1 MKQQLLFLL
10 LFLSFSGARAQVSH
24 DFHNTALTEALRTIE
39 LGQQEYTITILSDG
53 LDRLQTSAK
62 VSNLTVPEAVRK
74 VCKKLPVKVK
84 QRGRLIT
91 VQARR
96 GWQPAVEKVSLV
108 GPVEDGF
115 LKMPLPDARV
125 SVFTTDSTVVVDSAS
140 MLRFYNGSERLV
152 MAQFVAP
159 VPPGR
164 EYLVRARL
172 KGYDELWQ
180 RVSVAAT
187 AREDVHVPTLKMHK
201 MRNINLREVVVT
213 ATRVKFF
220 WRGDTLVY
228 DATAFN
234 LPEGSMLDDLIR
246 QLPGVTMN
254 DQGEIFVNGR
264 KVDEL
269 LLGSRS
275 FFGGNKKV
283 LMENLPYYT
292 VKNLKVY
299 EKQTDRS
306 LALGYDVEPRRYVMD
321 VNLKQEYQR
330 GYIANVEG
338 GIAPPTAPEGAS
350 ILSSAASIVPPSGG
364 ERGASHWLARA
375 FALGFTDH
383 YRFTLL
389 GNVNNVN
396 ETRHIGESGHWTPA
410 TMPKNMLTTRSIA
423 GEVDYHSRGDQVKN
437 NLTASYTSTTDVS
450 DSRSRYEQFLVGLAP
465 TSLTENFNRMGSRA
479 WNAQDAF
486 TLTKPFYLFVVTDF
500 NYSKNHGAISS
511 IFDQWT
517 DSLTA
522 SQRNR
527 GFNEGKAWSGN
538 IEAQGA
544 FNVGKNKKHL
554 DFYLKAEHS
563 ENESE
568 SAMRYSTRQYVNPRQ
583 TVQHNVDNI
592 SNRTT
597 WGVASLNYGMQIIKG
612 VDMGVGE
619 SLYLTRIDARDY
631 LYHPDTLLLASQIDA
646 LTAITDINNSYD
658 SQTNVAEN
666 TVGISFSGKG
676 KYKRTPN
683 SPFTINYQRWNV
695 GISVPIRHES
705 LDYQRGRLDT
715 LARQNTLFV
724 NTSASFRHAS
734 ESGKHDFRVH
744 ASHKRSAPNLSDRI
758 TYRDDSQP
766 LVVKLGNPDLK
777 SFVTSN
783 FGIDYSNKAGKN
795 QQQWHVGTSAD
806 LYHRQTAQ
814 SASYDPASGVYT
826 YKPMNVSGAYRLNV
840 KFDISRS
847 IDKNRYWTWQTN
859 ADAGYHHSID
869 HAMLAGMTASEE
881 NVVNTLTLHD
891 GAYIQ
896 YNKGALNI
904 RATGDIRW
912 RHSEGK
918 MYDFETLNAT
928 DFRYGLSARYTL
940 PRLNT
945 TLSADGNMYSRRGY
959 GSSELNTDDFVLNAS
974 ISQPLFKGKLIARIE
989 AFDLLHQLSNTQ
1001 YSVNAQGRT
1010 ETWYRSLPHYV
1021 MLHLVYHW
1029 NKNPKKKG

>member
-1 MKQQLLFLL
+1 MYRQLITIILALAAVC
-10 LFLSFSGARAQVSH
+10 STWAQ
-24 DFHNTALTEALRTIE
+24 TQREIE
-39 LGQQEYTITILSDG
+39 LSGS
-53 LDRLQTSAK
+53 
-62 VSNLTVPEAVRK
+62 
-74 VCKKLPVKVK
+74 
-84 QRGRLIT
+84 
-91 VQARR
+91 
-96 GWQPAVEKVSLV
+96 
-108 GPVEDGF
+108 VEDGF
-115 LKMPLPDARV
+115 LKIPLSHAKV
-125 SVFTTDSTVVVDSAS
+125 SICRADSSVLVDSAAI
-140 MLRFYNGSERLV
+140 FTAYNRDLKPLFAKYTTKVTTDAKELLV
-152 MAQFVAP
+152 H
-159 VPPGR
+159 
-164 EYLVRARL
+164 ARL
-172 KGYDELWQ
+172 KGYDDVWQ
-180 RVSVAAT
+180 RVSIGKQTEV
-187 AREDVHVPTLKMHK
+187 EVPTIEMRK
-201 MRNINLREVVVT
+201 MREVDLGEVVVK
-213 ATRVKFF
+213 ATRVKMFY
-220 WRGDTLVY
+220 RGDTIVY
-228 DATAFN
+228 DATAFK
-234 LPEGSMLDDLIR
+234 LPQGSMLDDLIR
-246 QLPGVTMN
+246 QMPGVTLN
-254 DQGEIFVNGR
+254 EAGQIFVNGR
-264 KVDEL
+264 MVDEL
-269 LLGSRS
+269 MLGSRS
-275 FFGGNKKV
+275 FMKGNKQV

-292 VKNLKVY
+292 VKDIKVY
-299 EKQTDRS
+299 DRQS
-306 LALGYDVEPRRYVMD
+306 DKSKALGYDVDPKKFVMD

-338 GIAPPTAPEGAS
+338 AVGTED
-350 ILSSAASIVPPSGG
+350 
-364 ERGASHWLARA
+364 RWLARA
-375 FALGFTDH
+375 FALGFSDH

-389 GNVNNVN
+389 GNLNNVN

-423 GEVDYHSRGDQVKN
+423 GEMDYHAKEDKVKN
-437 NLTASYTSTTDVS
+437 NLTASYTSTTDIS
-450 DSRSRYEQFLVGLAP
+450 ESRSRYEQFLQGLTP
-465 TSLTENFNRMGSRA
+465 TSLTENRNRASNRT
-479 WNAQDAF
+479 WNVHDAF
-486 TLTKPFYLFVVTDF
+486 TLTKPLWLHVEADF
-500 NYSKNHGAISS
+500 RYTKNHGAFSS
-511 IFDQWT
+511 MFDQWT

-544 FNVGKNKKHL
+544 FNVGKNQKHL
-554 DFYLKAEHS
+554 DFYVKAEHS

-568 SAMRYSTRQYVNPRQ
+568 SAMEYSTRQYVNPRQ
-583 TVQHNVDNI
+583 TVQHNANDI

-597 WGVASLNYGMQIIKG
+597 WGIASLNYGMNLFKG
-612 VDMGVGE
+612 VDMSLGE
-619 SLYLTRIDARDY
+619 SFHLMRINAHDY

-646 LTAITDINNSYD
+646 LTAITDFNNSYD
-658 SQTNVAEN
+658 SRTNVAEN

-676 KYKRTPN
+676 KYKMAPN

-705 LDYQRGRLDT
+705 LDYQRGSLDT

-734 ESGKHDFRVH
+734 ESGKHDFRIH

-777 SFVTSN
+777 SSVTSN
-783 FGIDYSNKAGKN
+783 FGIDYSNKAGRN

-806 LYHRQTAQ
+806 IYHRQTAQ
-814 SASYDPASGVYT
+814 SASYDPVSGVYT
-826 YKPMNVSGAYRLNV
+826 YQPMNVKGAYRLNA
-840 KFDISRS
+840 KFDISRA

-859 ADAGYHHSID
+859 ADAGYHHSVD
-869 HAMLAGMTASEE
+869 HAMLTGMTASEE

-891 GAYIQ
+891 NAYIQ
-896 YNKGALNI
+896 FNKGTLNI

-918 MYDFETLNAT
+918 MQDFETLNAT
-928 DFRYGLSARYTL
+928 DFQYGLSARYTL

-974 ISQPLFKGKLIARIE
+974 VSQPFLKGKLIARIE
-989 AFDLLHQLSNTQ
+989 AFDLLYQLSNTQ

-1029 NKNPKKKG
+1029 NKNPKKK

>member
-1 MKQQLLFLL
+1 MKRLLLFLL
-10 LFLSFSGARAQVSH
+10 LYLSFSGARAQVSH

-39 LGQQEYTITILSDG
+39 LGQQEYTITILSNN
-53 LDRLQTSAK
+53 LDKLQTSAK
-62 VSNLTVPEAVRK
+62 VRNLTVPEAVRM

-84 QRGRLIT
+84 QQGRLIT
-91 VQARR
+91 VQAKR
-96 GWQPAVEKVSLV
+96 GWRPAVEKVSLV

-125 SVFTTDSTVVVDSAS
+125 SVFTTDSAVVVDSAS
-140 MLRFYNGSERLV
+140 MLRFYNGTKRLL

-159 VPPGR
+159 VRPGR

-172 KGYDELWQ
+172 KGYDDVWQ

-187 AREDVHVPTLKMHK
+187 AKEDVHVPTLKMHK
-201 MRNINLREVVVT
+201 MRNINLKEVVVT

-246 QLPGVTMN
+246 QLPGVTIN

-269 LLGSRS
+269 LLGSRT

-306 LALGYDVEPRRYVMD
+306 LALGYDVEPRSYVMD

-338 GIAPPTAPEGAS
+338 AVGTED
-350 ILSSAASIVPPSGG
+350 
-364 ERGASHWLARA
+364 RWLART
-375 FALGFTDH
+375 FALGFSDH

-389 GNVNNVN
+389 GNMNNVN

-410 TMPKNMLTTRSIA
+410 TMPKNMLTTRSVA
-423 GEVDYHSRGDQVKN
+423 GEMDYHAKEDKVKN
-437 NLTASYTSTTDVS
+437 NLTASYTSTTDIS
-450 DSRSRYEQFLVGLAP
+450 ESRRRYEQFLQGLTP
-465 TSLTENFNRMGSRA
+465 TSLTESRNRASNRT
-479 WNAQDAF
+479 WNVHDAF
-486 TLTKPFYLFVVTDF
+486 TLTKPLWLHVEADF
-500 NYSKNHGAISS
+500 RYTKNYGAFSS
-511 IFDQWT
+511 MFDQWT

-583 TVQHNVDNI
+583 TVQHNANDI

-597 WGVASLNYGMQIIKG
+597 WGIASLNYGMNLFKG
-612 VDMGVGE
+612 MDMGVGE
-619 SLYLTRIDARDY
+619 SFNLMRVNAHDY
-631 LYHPDTLLLASQIDA
+631 LYHPDTLLLASQLDA

-658 SQTNVAEN
+658 SRRNIAEN
-666 TVGISFSGKG
+666 TVGISFSAQG
-676 KYKRTPN
+676 KYKMAPN
-683 SPFTINYQRWNV
+683 SPFTISYQRWNV
-695 GISVPIRHES
+695 GISIPIRHES

-734 ESGKHDFRVH
+734 EDGKQDFRVH
-744 ASHKRSAPNLSDRI
+744 ASHKRSAANLSDRI

-777 SFVTSN
+777 SFITTN
-783 FGIDYSNKAGKN
+783 LGIDYTNKAGRN
-795 QQQWHVGTSAD
+795 QQQWHVGASAN

-826 YKPMNVSGAYRLNV
+826 YKPMNVSGAYRLNA

-928 DFRYGLSARYTL
+928 DFQYGLSARYTL

-974 ISQPLFKGKLIARIE
+974 VSQPLFKGKLIARVE
-989 AFDLLHQLSNTQ
+989 AFDLLHQLSSTQ
-1001 YSVNAQGRT
+1001 YGINAQGRIVT
-1010 ETWYRSLPHYV
+1010 RYRSLPHYV

-1029 NKNPKKKG
+1029 NKNPKKK

>member
-1 MKQQLLFLL
+1 MNKRQLITLIL
-10 LFLSFSGARAQVSH
+10 AIA
-24 DFHNTALTEALRTIE
+24 ALTAGAQQQREIE
-39 LGQQEYTITILSDG
+39 LSG
-53 LDRLQTSAK
+53 
-62 VSNLTVPEAVRK
+62 N
-74 VCKKLPVKVK
+74 
-84 QRGRLIT
+84 
-91 VQARR
+91 
-96 GWQPAVEKVSLV
+96 
-108 GPVEDGF
+108 VEDGF
-115 LKMPLPDARV
+115 LKIPLSHAKV
-125 SVFTTDSTVVVDSAS
+125 SVCRADSSVLVDSAAIFTAYNRD
-140 MLRFYNGSERLV
+140 LRPLFAKYTTKVTTDAKELLIH
-152 MAQFVAP
+152 AQ
-159 VPPGR
+159 
-164 EYLVRARL
+164 L
-172 KGYDELWQ
+172 KGYDDVWQ
-180 RVSVAAT
+180 RVSIGKQTEV
-187 AREDVHVPTLKMHK
+187 EVPTIEMHK
-201 MRNINLREVVVT
+201 MRELNLNEVVVK
-213 ATRVKFF
+213 ATRVKMFY
-220 WRGDTLVY
+220 RGDTIVY
-228 DATAFN
+228 DATAFK
-234 LPEGSMLDDLIR
+234 LPQGSMRDDLIR
-246 QLPGVTMN
+246 QMPGVTLTEA
-254 DQGEIFVNGR
+254 GEIFVNGR
-264 KVDEL
+264 RVDEL

-275 FFGGNKKV
+275 FMRGNKKV

-292 VKNLKVY
+292 VQNIKVY
-299 EKQTDRS
+299 EKQSDKS
-306 LALGYDVEPRRYVMD
+306 KALGYDVDPKKFVMD

-338 GIAPPTAPEGAS
+338 AVGTKD
-350 ILSSAASIVPPSGG
+350 
-364 ERGASHWLARA
+364 RGLARA

-389 GNVNNVN
+389 GNLNNVN
-396 ETRHIGESGHWTPA
+396 ETRHIGESGYWTPA

-423 GEVDYHSRGDQVKN
+423 GEVDYHAKEDKVKN
-437 NLTASYTSTTDVS
+437 NLTASYTSTTDIS
-450 DSRSRYEQFLVGLAP
+450 ESRSRYEQFLQGLTP
-465 TSLTENFNRMGSRA
+465 TSLTESSNRTGSRTWHA
-479 WNAQDAF
+479 HDAF
-486 TLTKPFYLFVVTDF
+486 TLTKPLWLLVESDF
-500 NYSKNHGAISS
+500 RYSKNHGAFSS
-511 IFDQWT
+511 MFDQWT

-544 FNVGKNKKHL
+544 FNVGKNQKHVN
-554 DFYLKAEHS
+554 FYVKAEHN

-568 SAMRYSTRQYVNPRQ
+568 SAKQYSTRQYVNPQQ
-583 TVQHNVDNI
+583 TVQHNVDDI
-592 SNRTT
+592 SNSST
-597 WGVASLNYGMQIIKG
+597 WGVASLSYGWKISKAVNMN
-612 VDMGVGE
+612 VGE
-619 SLYLTRIDARDY
+619 SVYLTRIDAHDY

-646 LTAITDINNSYD
+646 LTAITDVNNSYD
-658 SQTNVAEN
+658 SQMNVAEN
-666 TVGISFSGKG
+666 TVSVSFFQNGQ
-676 KYKRTPN
+676 YKFRPDLPYTV
-683 SPFTINYQRWNV
+683 SYQRWNV

-734 ESGKHDFRVH
+734 EDGKHDFRIH

-777 SFVTSN
+777 SSVTSN

-806 LYHRQTAQ
+806 FYHRQTAQ
-814 SASYDPASGVYT
+814 SASYDPASGVYN
-826 YKPMNVSGAYRLNV
+826 YKPMNVSGAYRLNA
-840 KFDISRS
+840 KFDISRT
-847 IDKNRYWTWQTN
+847 IDEKRYWSWQTN

-891 GAYIQ
+891 GTYIQ
-896 YNKGALNI
+896 YNKGTLNI

-928 DFRYGLSARYTL
+928 DFQYGLSARYTL

-974 ISQPLFKGKLIARIE
+974 ISQPFLKGKLIARIE
-989 AFDLLHQLSNTQ
+989 AFDLLHQLSSTQ
-1001 YSVNAQGRT
+1001 YTVNAQGRT

-1021 MLHLVYHW
+1021 MAHLVYHW
-1029 NKNPKKKG
+1029 NMNPKKK

>member
-1 MKQQLLFLL
+1 MNKRQLITIIL
-10 LFLSFSGARAQVSH
+10 
-24 DFHNTALTEALRTIE
+24 ALTVLTAGAQTQREI
-39 LGQQEYTITILSDG
+39 TITGD
-53 LDRLQTSAK
+53 
-62 VSNLTVPEAVRK
+62 
-74 VCKKLPVKVK
+74 VK
-84 QRGRLIT
+84 
-91 VQARR
+91 
-96 GWQPAVEKVSLV
+96 
-108 GPVEDGF
+108 DGF
-115 LKMPLPDARV
+115 LKTPLTDAHV
-125 SVFTTDSTVVVDSAS
+125 SICKVDSSVLDSARMS
-140 MLRFYNGSERLV
+140 IYIRNDRPFLAVYSAKVKTDANDVLV
-152 MAQFVAP
+152 HAC
-159 VPPGR
+159 
-164 EYLVRARL
+164 L
-172 KGYDELWQ
+172 KGYDDVWQ
-180 RVSVAAT
+180 RVSIAEQTEV
-187 AREDVHVPTLKMHK
+187 EVPTIEMRK
-201 MRNINLREVVVT
+201 MREMELGEVVVK

-228 DATAFN
+228 DATAFK
-234 LPEGSMLDDLIR
+234 LPDGSMLDALIR
-246 QLPGVTMN
+246 QMPGVTLN
-254 DQGEIFVNGR
+254 DAGEIFVNGR

-275 FFGGNKKV
+275 FMRGNKQV

-292 VKNLKVY
+292 VKDIKVY
-299 EKQTDRS
+299 DKQSDKS
-306 LALGYDVEPRRYVMD
+306 KALGYDVDPKKYVMD

-338 GIAPPTAPEGAS
+338 AVGTED
-350 ILSSAASIVPPSGG
+350 
-364 ERGASHWLARA
+364 RWLARA
-375 FALGFTDH
+375 FALGFSDH

-389 GNVNNVN
+389 GNLNNVN

-410 TMPKNMLTTRSIA
+410 TMPKNMLTTRSVA
-423 GEVDYHSRGDQVKN
+423 GEMDYHAKEDKVKN

-450 DSRSRYEQFLVGLAP
+450 ESRSRYEQFLQGLTP
-465 TSLTENFNRMGSRA
+465 TSLTESSNRTGSRA
-479 WNAQDAF
+479 WNARDAF
-486 TLTKPFYLFVVTDF
+486 TLTKPFYLYAVADF
-500 NYSKNHGAISS
+500 RYSKNHGAFSS
-511 IFDQWT
+511 MFDQWNDT
-517 DSLTA
+517 LTA

-527 GFNEGKAWSGN
+527 GFNEGKAWSGSMD
-538 IEAQGA
+538 AQGA
-544 FNVGKNKKHL
+544 FNVGKNQKHI
-554 DFYLKAEHS
+554 DFHVMVQHN

-568 SAMRYSTRQYVNPRQ
+568 SAMRYSTRQYVNPQ
-583 TVQHNVDNI
+583 QNVQHNVDDI

-597 WGVASLNYGMQIIKG
+597 WGIASLNYGMQLFKG
-612 VDMGVGE
+612 VEMGLGE
-619 SLYLTRIDARDY
+619 SFNLMRIDAHDY

-646 LTAITDINNSYD
+646 LTAITDFNNSYD
-658 SQTNVAEN
+658 SRTNVVDN
-666 TVGISFSGKG
+666 TVGISFSVKG
-676 KYKRTPN
+676 KYKMAPN

-705 LDYQRGRLDT
+705 LDYQRGSLDT

-734 ESGKHDFRVH
+734 ESGKHDFRIH

-777 SFVTSN
+777 SSVTSN

-806 LYHRQTAQ
+806 IYHRQTAQ
-814 SASYDPASGVYT
+814 SASYDPTSGVYT
-826 YKPMNVSGAYRLNV
+826 YQPMNVKGAYRLNA
-840 KFDISRS
+840 KFDISRA

-869 HAMLAGMTASEE
+869 HAMLVGMTASEE

-896 YNKGALNI
+896 YNKGTLNI

-912 RHSEGK
+912 RHSEGR

-928 DFRYGLSARYTL
+928 DFQYGLSARYTL

-974 ISQPLFKGKLIARIE
+974 ISQPFFKGKLIARIE
-989 AFDLLHQLSNTQ
+989 AFDLLHQLSSTQ
-1001 YSVNAQGRT
+1001 YTVNAQGRT

-1021 MLHLVYHW
+1021 MAHLVYHW
-1029 NKNPKKKG
+1029 NKNPKKK

>member
-1 MKQQLLFLL
+1 MK
-10 LFLSFSGARAQVSH
+10 R
-24 DFHNTALTEALRTIE
+24 NI
-39 LGQQEYTITILSDG
+39 ITIIIALAAVCSSWAQREVNITGDVKDGFMKTPLTDAKVTICRADSSVLDSTRMSIYMRSDKPF
-53 LDRLQTSAK
+53 LAVYSAK
-62 VSNLTVPEAVRK
+62 VKTDANTV
-74 VCKKLPVKVK
+74 
-84 QRGRLIT
+84 
-91 VQARR
+91 
-96 GWQPAVEKVSLV
+96 LV
-108 GPVEDGF
+108 HAWKEGYDDVWR
-115 LKMPLPDARV
+115 RV
-125 SVFTTDSTVVVDSAS
+125 SIGKETEV
-140 MLRFYNGSERLV
+140 E
-152 MAQFVAP
+152 
-159 VPPGR
+159 
-164 EYLVRARL
+164 
-172 KGYDELWQ
+172 
-180 RVSVAAT
+180 
-187 AREDVHVPTLKMHK
+187 VPTIEMRK
-201 MRNINLREVVVT
+201 MRELNLNEVVVK
-213 ATRVKFF
+213 ATRVKMSY
-220 WRGDTLVY
+220 RGDTIVY
-228 DATAFN
+228 DATAFK
-234 LPEGSMLDDLIR
+234 LPDGSMLDALIR
-246 QLPGVTMN
+246 QMPGVTLN
-254 DQGEIFVNGR
+254 EAGEIFVNGR

-275 FFGGNKKV
+275 FMRGNKKV

-292 VKNLKVY
+292 VQNIKVY
-299 EKQTDRS
+299 DKQSDKS
-306 LALGYDVEPRRYVMD
+306 KALGYDVDPKQFVMD

-338 GIAPPTAPEGAS
+338 AVGTED
-350 ILSSAASIVPPSGG
+350 
-364 ERGASHWLARA
+364 RWLARA
-375 FALGFTDH
+375 FALGFSDH

-389 GNVNNVN
+389 GNLNNVN
-396 ETRHIGESGHWTPA
+396 ETRHIGESGQWTPA
-410 TMPKNMLTTRSIA
+410 TMPKNMLTTRSVA
-423 GEVDYHSRGDQVKN
+423 GEMDYHAKEDKVKN

-450 DSRSRYEQFLVGLAP
+450 ESRSRYEQFLQGLTP
-465 TSLTENFNRMGSRA
+465 TSLTESSNRTGSRA
-479 WNAQDAF
+479 WNARDAF
-486 TLTKPFYLFVVTDF
+486 TLTKPFYLYAVADF
-500 NYSKNHGAISS
+500 RYSKNHGAFSS
-511 IFDQWT
+511 MFDQWNDT
-517 DSLTA
+517 LTA

-527 GFNEGKAWSGN
+527 GFNEGKAWSGSMD
-538 IEAQGA
+538 AQGA
-544 FNVGKNKKHL
+544 FNVGKNQKHIH
-554 DFYLKAEHS
+554 FHVMVQHN

-568 SAMRYSTRQYVNPRQ
+568 SAMRYSTRQYVNPQ
-583 TVQHNVDNI
+583 QDVQHNLDDI

-597 WGVASLNYGMQIIKG
+597 WGIASLNYGMQLFKG
-612 VDMGVGE
+612 VEMRLGE
-619 SLYLTRIDARDY
+619 SFYLMRIDAHDY

-646 LTAITDINNSYD
+646 LTAITDFNNSYD
-658 SQTNVAEN
+658 SRTNVVDN

-676 KYKRTPN
+676 KYKMAPN
-683 SPFTINYQRWNV
+683 SPFTINYRRWNV

-705 LDYQRGRLDT
+705 LDYQRGSLDT

-734 ESGKHDFRVH
+734 ESGKHDFSIH

-777 SFVTSN
+777 SSVTSN

-806 LYHRQTAQ
+806 FYHRQTAQ

-826 YKPMNVSGAYRLNV
+826 YQPMNVKGAYRLNA
-840 KFDISRS
+840 KFDISRA

-859 ADAGYHHSID
+859 ADAGYHHAID

-896 YNKGALNI
+896 YNKATLNI

-928 DFRYGLSARYTL
+928 DFQYGLSARYTL

-974 ISQPLFKGKLIARIE
+974 ISQPFFKGKLIARIE

-1021 MLHLVYHW
+1021 MAHLVYHW
-1029 NKNPKKKG
+1029 NKNPKKK

>member
-1 MKQQLLFLL
+1 MLITIT
-10 LFLSFSGARAQVSH
+10 AM
-24 DFHNTALTEALRTIE
+24 TALAQNQCEIAITGDVKDGFMKTPLTDAHVSICRADSSVLVDSLKMTI
-39 LGQQEYTITILSDG
+39 YMRSDKPF
-53 LDRLQTSAK
+53 LAVYSAK
-62 VSNLTVPEAVRK
+62 VKTDANTV
-74 VCKKLPVKVK
+74 
-84 QRGRLIT
+84 
-91 VQARR
+91 
-96 GWQPAVEKVSLV
+96 LV
-108 GPVEDGF
+108 HAWKEGYDDVWR
-115 LKMPLPDARV
+115 RV
-125 SVFTTDSTVVVDSAS
+125 SIGKETEV
-140 MLRFYNGSERLV
+140 E
-152 MAQFVAP
+152 
-159 VPPGR
+159 
-164 EYLVRARL
+164 
-172 KGYDELWQ
+172 
-180 RVSVAAT
+180 
-187 AREDVHVPTLKMHK
+187 VPTIEMRK
-201 MRNINLREVVVT
+201 MRELNLNEVVVK
-213 ATRVKFF
+213 ATRVKMFY
-220 WRGDTLVY
+220 RGDTIVY
-228 DATAFN
+228 DATAFK
-234 LPEGSMLDDLIR
+234 LPDGSMLDALIR
-246 QLPGVTMN
+246 QMPGVTLN
-254 DQGEIFVNGR
+254 EAGEIFVNGR

-275 FFGGNKKV
+275 FMRGNKKV

-292 VKNLKVY
+292 VQNIKVY
-299 EKQTDRS
+299 DKQSDKS
-306 LALGYDVEPRRYVMD
+306 KALGYDVDPKQFVMD

-338 GIAPPTAPEGAS
+338 AVGTED
-350 ILSSAASIVPPSGG
+350 
-364 ERGASHWLARA
+364 RWLARA
-375 FALGFTDH
+375 FALGFSDH

-389 GNVNNVN
+389 GNLNNVN
-396 ETRHIGESGHWTPA
+396 ETRHIGESGQWTPA
-410 TMPKNMLTTRSIA
+410 TMPKNMLTTRSVA
-423 GEVDYHSRGDQVKN
+423 GEMDYHAKEDKVKN

-450 DSRSRYEQFLVGLAP
+450 ESRSRYEQFLQGLTP
-465 TSLTENFNRMGSRA
+465 TSLTESSNRTGSRA
-479 WNAQDAF
+479 WNARDAF
-486 TLTKPFYLFVVTDF
+486 TLTKPFYLYAVADF
-500 NYSKNHGAISS
+500 RYSKNHGAFSS
-511 IFDQWT
+511 MFDQWNDT
-517 DSLTA
+517 LTA

-527 GFNEGKAWSGN
+527 GFNEGKAWSGSMD
-538 IEAQGA
+538 AQGA
-544 FNVGKNKKHL
+544 FNVGKNQKHIH
-554 DFYLKAEHS
+554 FHVMVQHN

-568 SAMRYSTRQYVNPRQ
+568 SAMRYSTRQYVNPQ
-583 TVQHNVDNI
+583 QDVQHNLDDI

-597 WGVASLNYGMQIIKG
+597 WGIASLNYGMQLFKG
-612 VDMGVGE
+612 VEMGLGE
-619 SLYLTRIDARDY
+619 SFYLMRIDAHDY

-646 LTAITDINNSYD
+646 LTAITDFNNSYD
-658 SQTNVAEN
+658 SRTNVVDN

-676 KYKRTPN
+676 KYKMAPN
-683 SPFTINYQRWNV
+683 SPFTINYRRWNV

-705 LDYQRGRLDT
+705 LDYQRGSLDT

-734 ESGKHDFRVH
+734 ESGKHDFSIH

-777 SFVTSN
+777 SSVTSN

-806 LYHRQTAQ
+806 FYHRQTAQ

-826 YKPMNVSGAYRLNV
+826 YQPMNVKGAYRLNA
-840 KFDISRS
+840 KFDISRA

-859 ADAGYHHSID
+859 ADAGYHHAID

-896 YNKGALNI
+896 YDKGTLNI

-918 MYDFETLNAT
+918 MYDYETLNAT
-928 DFRYGLSARYTL
+928 DFQYGLSARYTL

-974 ISQPLFKGKLIARIE
+974 LSQPFLKGKLIARIE

-1021 MLHLVYHW
+1021 MAHLVYHW
-1029 NKNPKKKG
+1029 NTNPKKK